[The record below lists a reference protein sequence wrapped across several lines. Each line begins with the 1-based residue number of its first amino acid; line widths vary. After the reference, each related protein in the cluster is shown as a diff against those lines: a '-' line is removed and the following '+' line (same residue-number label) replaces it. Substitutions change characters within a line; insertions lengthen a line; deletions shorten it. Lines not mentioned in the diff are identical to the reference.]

1 MKESHSWTD
10 RVLDHLLEVGEVRG
24 ETRRTKTSN
33 GGYATALH
41 VLTEQVAQSLRQH
54 ESVVAAGDPL
64 HGAYCLTR
72 AAVDTLEDLALIRVQ
87 RAQGGRRAAGN
98 HVERITLLR

>member
-1 MKESHSWTD
+1 MKESHVWTD

-24 ETRRTKTSN
+24 ETRKDKTSN

-41 VLTEQVAQSLRQH
+41 VLTEQVVGSSRHH
-54 ESVVAAGDPL
+54 ESVNVAGDAL

-72 AAVDTLEDLALIRVQ
+72 AAVDTLEELELIRVQ